1 MQKDKSYAIAIPKL
15 VNPIFYFFNDLS
27 PADFE
32 EIIVLS
38 SRDSQTMDW
47 YRQVCPM
54 PYKPHRTEKIYY
66 SISEVAGM
74 FDVNAS
80 LIRFWEKEFDI
91 LQPKKNKK
99 GNRLFTQTD
108 VENIHLIY
116 HLVKERGFT
125 LEGAR
130 KQLEQN
136 RDEAMLKAQVTQSLT
151 KIRTFLEEI
160 DGILAGSG
168 SR

>member
-1 MQKDKSYAIAIPKL
+1 
-15 VNPIFYFFNDLS
+15 
-27 PADFE
+27 
-32 EIIVLS
+32 
-38 SRDSQTMDW
+38 
-47 YRQVCPM
+47 M
-54 PYKPHRTEKIYY
+54 PYKPHRIEKIYY
-66 SISEVAGM
+66 SIGEVAEM

-99 GNRLFTQTD
+99 GNRLFTQHD

-130 KQLEQN
+130 KQLNQN
-136 RDEAMLKAQVTQSLT
+136 YDEVFRRAQVSESLT
-151 KIRTFLEEI
+151 KIRGFLVEI
-160 DGILAGSG
+160 DRILAGEG
-168 SR
+168 EQ